1 MIEPSEDASA
11 PFDYWS
17 HDADAGDADTAK
29 LAFSRAVKFYFRA
42 QMHKNSGLGDMLM
55 DVMDVMDHLKLG

>member
-1 MIEPSEDASA
+1 VIKPLEDGST

-17 HDADAGDADTAK
+17 LHANACDTDTAK